1 MLLVSN
7 MELVIGSPCSLGIH
21 VGLLQLPHCKICDL
35 VLLKP
40 SQLSVKVQLHTRLPD
55 ILEDIMPSD
64 NTAI

>member
-7 MELVIGSPCSLGIH
+7 MELIIGYPCSLGIH
-21 VGLLQLPHCKICDL
+21 VGLFQLPHCDL
-35 VLLKP
+35 VLLNP
-40 SQLSVKVQLHTRLPD
+40 SQLSVKVHTRLPD